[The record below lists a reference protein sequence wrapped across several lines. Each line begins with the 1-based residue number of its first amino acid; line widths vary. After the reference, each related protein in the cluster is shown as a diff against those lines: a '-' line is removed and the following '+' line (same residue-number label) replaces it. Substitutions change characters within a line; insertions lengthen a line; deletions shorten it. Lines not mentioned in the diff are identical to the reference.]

1 MTTKRSFIPQPPPWL
16 ESFKRFL
23 DTLDPEEAMKGSKYE
38 AAFKAGWEAAKNP
51 PVTTSTVKAEDVSKE
66 IDSIA
71 QQWLKDHEERWGEK
85 SAKPDHSMVKTG
97 REDAADLGEIAKMVF
112 AGKFK
117 AARDAGA
124 SLDTIVRDELPDSFF
139 KLLEQNNVRW

>member
-1 MTTKRSFIPQPPPWL
+1 
-16 ESFKRFL
+16 
-23 DTLDPEEAMKGSKYE
+23 MKPTKYE

-51 PVTTSTVKAEDVSKE
+51 TPIHSVKAEDVSKE

-71 QQWLKDHEERWGEK
+71 QKWLKDHEERWGEK
-85 SAKPDHSMVKTG
+85 SAKPDPSMVKTG

>member
-1 MTTKRSFIPQPPPWL
+1 MTTKKSEVPWMNA
-16 ESFKRFL
+16 FKLFL
-23 DTLDPEEAMKGSKYE
+23 TTLSPEEAMKGGKYE

-51 PVTTSTVKAEDVSKE
+51 LTSPTVKAEDVSKE

-85 SAKPDHSMVKTG
+85 SAKPDPSMVKTG
-97 REDAADLGEIAKMVF
+97 QDDAADLGEIAKMVF